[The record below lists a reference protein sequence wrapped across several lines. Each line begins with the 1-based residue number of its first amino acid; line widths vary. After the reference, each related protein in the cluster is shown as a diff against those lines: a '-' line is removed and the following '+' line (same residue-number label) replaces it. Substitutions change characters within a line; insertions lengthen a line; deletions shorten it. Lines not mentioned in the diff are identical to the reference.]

1 LLREDEMRGEDKMSI
16 AELEKAVAR
25 IRMIRERLI
34 EAERNRP
41 DRYAHNVKNVRLD
54 IYIKN
59 DDARAALKSVQAEME
74 VSERQRGE
82 AERDAALSAL
92 AMDLESLRAVLPQ
105 LAAAASIEIGVIAR
119 DLAHEASAGRMR

>member
-1 LLREDEMRGEDKMSI
+1 MSI

-54 IYIKN
+54 IYINN
-59 DDARAALKSVQAEME
+59 DDARAALKSVQAELE
-74 VSERQRGE
+74 VSERKRGE

-119 DLAHEASAGRMR
+119 DLAHEASAGRMAR